1 MVICFWLMDWRFPK
15 IDQILSKMIFSFP
28 YMITNYLCFLFSFQV
43 SLKNGSDGEIRWAWS
58 QNCSGN
64 ILVIGFTKFYFNP
77 FFILGCFE
85 RIFLVS
91 KKNPFLDLYCYQHAC
106 RFDTEEGWRKHLQE
120 CPSLVARKHICT
132 VVENDKMCGQ
142 EHFYTTRL
150 AYHVYLAHKLFLCD
164 CCGTKFHSMTELCA
178 HKHTH
183 QNTV

>member
-91 KKNPFLDLYCYQHAC
+91 KKTRSSIYIAINTLVDLIQKKGGESISKSALVWWQ
-106 RFDTEEGWRKHLQE
+106 RNIFA
-120 CPSLVARKHICT
+120 PS
-132 VVENDKMCGQ
+132 
-142 EHFYTTRL
+142 
-150 AYHVYLAHKLFLCD
+150 
-164 CCGTKFHSMTELCA
+164 
-178 HKHTH
+178 
-183 QNTV
+183 